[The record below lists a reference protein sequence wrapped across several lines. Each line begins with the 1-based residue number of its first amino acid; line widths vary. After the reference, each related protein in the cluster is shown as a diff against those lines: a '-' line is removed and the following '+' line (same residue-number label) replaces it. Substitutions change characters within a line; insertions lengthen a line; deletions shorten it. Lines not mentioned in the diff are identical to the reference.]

1 MSHPACGED
10 MKTPSRTALRGL
22 YLLTPDEP
30 DTGRLL
36 ERVREAALPGVVLL
50 QYRNKAADAALRR
63 AQVKALLPLCRALGL
78 PLLVNDDWRLAAEL
92 GADGAHLGEHDGD
105 LAQARAA
112 MGPDAILGASCYNRP
127 ERAQA
132 ARDAGASYLAFGAVF
147 ASGTKPQAAQAPLEL
162 LAQARSLGLPT
173 VAIGG
178 ISPDNA
184 KLAIA
189 AGADM
194 LAVLGAVF
202 DSADPAAQVRA
213 LLSCFE
219 KYTP

>member
-1 MSHPACGED
+1 

-22 YLLTPDEP
+22 YLLTPDEA
-30 DTGRLL
+30 DTARLL
-36 ERVREAALPGVVLL
+36 ERVRSALLPGVALL

-63 AQVKALLPLCRALGL
+63 RQAAALLLLCRERGV
-78 PLLVNDDWRLAAEL
+78 PLVINDDWRLAAEL
-92 GADGAHLGEHDGD
+92 GADGAHLGESDGA
-105 LAQARAA
+105 LSEARAA
-112 MGPDAILGASCYNRP
+112 MGPSAILGASCYDQP
-127 ERAQA
+127 ERARQA
-132 ARDAGASYLAFGAVF
+132 HDAGASYLAFGAVF
-147 ASGTKPQAAQAPLEL
+147 ASGTKPMAQRAPLDL
-162 LAQARSLGLPT
+162 LMQARHLGLPT

-184 KLAIA
+184 RIPLA

-202 DSADPAAQVRA
+202 ASDDPAARVRA

-219 KYTP
+219 TDMP

>member
-1 MSHPACGED
+1 

-22 YLLTPDEP
+22 YLLTPDEA
-30 DTGRLL
+30 DTARLL
-36 ERVREAALPGVVLL
+36 ERVRSALLPGVALL
-50 QYRNKAADAALRR
+50 QYRNKAAGAALRR
-63 AQVKALLPLCRALGL
+63 RQAAALLLLCRERGV
-78 PLLVNDDWRLAAEL
+78 PLVINDDWRLAAEL
-92 GADGAHLGEHDGD
+92 GADGAHLGESDGALSD
-105 LAQARAA
+105 ARAA
-112 MGPDAILGASCYNRP
+112 MGPNAILGASCYDQG
-127 ERAQA
+127 ERAGQ
-132 ARDAGASYLAFGAVF
+132 ARDAGASYLAFGTVF
-147 ASGTKPQAAQAPLEL
+147 ASSTKPLARRAPLEL

-184 KLAIA
+184 RIPLA

-202 DSADPAAQVRA
+202 ASDDPAARVRA

-219 KYTP
+219 TDMP